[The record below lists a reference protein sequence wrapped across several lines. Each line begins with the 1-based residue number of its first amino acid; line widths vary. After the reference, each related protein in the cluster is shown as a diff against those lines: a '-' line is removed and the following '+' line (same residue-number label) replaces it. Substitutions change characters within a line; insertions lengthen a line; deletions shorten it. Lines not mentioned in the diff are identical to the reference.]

1 MIILLRPVNPLNI
14 QKINLRSIIP
24 FKDFQLLLLQ
34 ISPLFAPQRLKIIQV
49 QRQIII
55 KQGCIPRFLQLIK
68 RIQAERDQFDEEL
81 EAETQKKL
89 AAIKKEADERM
100 EQVMAEQREKNSFM
114 LEHLQKEYDGNHE
127 LYAKEIVRR
136 IVEV

>member
-1 MIILLRPVNPLNI
+1 MDSVIEQLAEIETTAEAIVDHAEEEKH
-14 QKINLRSIIP
+14 KIE
-24 FKDFQLLLLQ
+24 
-34 ISPLFAPQRLKIIQV
+34 
-49 QRQIII
+49 
-55 KQGCIPRFLQLIK
+55 K

-114 LEHLQKEYDGNHE
+114 LEHLQKEYDGNPE
-127 LYAKEIVRR
+127 LDAKEIVRR

>member
-1 MIILLRPVNPLNI
+1 MKNWRLRLRRSLQPL
-14 QKINLRSIIP
+14 
-24 FKDFQLLLLQ
+24 
-34 ISPLFAPQRLKIIQV
+34 
-49 QRQIII
+49 
-55 KQGCIPRFLQLIK
+55 
-68 RIQAERDQFDEEL
+68 
-81 EAETQKKL
+81 
-89 AAIKKEADERM
+89 KKEADERM

>member
-1 MIILLRPVNPLNI
+1 LLKKRQAEVVEDMDSVIEQLAEI
-14 QKINLRSIIP
+14 ETTAEAIVDHAEEEKHKIE
-24 FKDFQLLLLQ
+24 
-34 ISPLFAPQRLKIIQV
+34 
-49 QRQIII
+49 
-55 KQGCIPRFLQLIK
+55 K

-89 AAIKKEADERM
+89 ATIKKEADERM

>member
-1 MIILLRPVNPLNI
+1 MDSVIEQLAEIETTAEAIVDHAEEEKH
-14 QKINLRSIIP
+14 KIE
-24 FKDFQLLLLQ
+24 
-34 ISPLFAPQRLKIIQV
+34 
-49 QRQIII
+49 
-55 KQGCIPRFLQLIK
+55 K
-68 RIQAERDQFDEEL
+68 RIQAES
-81 EAETQKKL
+81 QKKL
-89 AAIKKEADERM
+89 VAIKKEADERM

>member
-1 MIILLRPVNPLNI
+1 MDSVIEQLAEIETTAEAIVDHAEEEKH
-14 QKINLRSIIP
+14 KIE
-24 FKDFQLLLLQ
+24 
-34 ISPLFAPQRLKIIQV
+34 
-49 QRQIII
+49 
-55 KQGCIPRFLQLIK
+55 K

-81 EAETQKKL
+81 EAETQK
-89 AAIKKEADERM
+89 RM

>member
-1 MIILLRPVNPLNI
+1 MDSVIEQLAEIETTAEAIVDHAEEEKH
-14 QKINLRSIIP
+14 KIE
-24 FKDFQLLLLQ
+24 
-34 ISPLFAPQRLKIIQV
+34 
-49 QRQIII
+49 
-55 KQGCIPRFLQLIK
+55 K

-89 AAIKKEADERM
+89 AAIKKEADE
-100 EQVMAEQREKNSFM
+100 VMAEQREKNSFM